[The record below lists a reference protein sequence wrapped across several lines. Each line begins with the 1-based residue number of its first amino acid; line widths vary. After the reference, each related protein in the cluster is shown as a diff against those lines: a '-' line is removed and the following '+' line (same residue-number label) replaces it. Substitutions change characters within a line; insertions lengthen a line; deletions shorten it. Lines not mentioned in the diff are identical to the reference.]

1 MSRMKIYLAIVNHL
15 NGLAENIADLA
26 GAMESVDSVSKS
38 NEATTQKDE
47 QPTESA
53 PDPDQAPVITEE
65 TLREVVK
72 NHSLNGKTSKVK
84 ALLAKFNA
92 GKVSEVKEEDY
103 EAFLAEA
110 VNLK

>member
-26 GAMESVDSVSKS
+26 GAMESDDSVSTS
-38 NEATTQKDE
+38 DASTTKKGK
-47 QPTESA
+47 QPTEID

>member
-1 MSRMKIYLAIVNHL
+1 M
-15 NGLAENIADLA
+15 AENIAELA
-26 GAMESVDSVSKS
+26 GAMESVDSVSTS
-38 NEATTQKDE
+38 NASTTQKGK

-53 PDPDQAPVITEE
+53 PDQTSVITEE